1 MDELY
6 RGHELVL
13 RREPPRCVIIIELE
27 SGAPL
32 PTNITFWSGEGDRA
46 GLDRARR
53 LIDTYLDGPR
63 IAGRRASQSLT
74 L

>member
-46 GLDRARR
+46 GLDRAAR
-53 LIDTYLDGPR
+53 
-63 IAGRRASQSLT
+63 AG
-74 L
+74 